1 MKLSI
6 IVPVYNEEK
15 TINSILDLVE
25 RELNKLNLIS
35 SYELVIIDD
44 NSSDNSRAILEERV
58 KEKENHIFLIGII

>member
-25 RELNKLNLIS
+25 KELDQLTFIDT
-35 SYELVIIDD
+35 YELVIIDD
-44 NSSDNSRAILEERV
+44 SSSDNSKAEPSRSAS
-58 KEKENHIFLIGII
+58 